1 MKTTE
6 ELLYQIRGLAR
17 IAIIF
22 CLLYQGIVP
31 KWLMHDPATLHL
43 LAAQPFAIA
52 HPNWIIHG
60 EGIVEIGLA
69 AWLAIGFADIRP
81 LWLVYALLGLVLLDT
96 MIFSPITLGTAFNV
110 TTISAC
116 LFALTF
122 IDMSILRHRSPK
134 SAKLGHYMRFSRD
147 RVIYEA
153 TKRLELNDLPHIMHA
168 ITRSR
173 WRRMKNRKR
182 NPPLV
187 RGGKKAGNGMV
198 PPEDNASNLK

>member
-31 KWLMHDPATLHL
+31 KWLMHDPTTLHL
-43 LAAQPFAIA
+43 LAAHPITIA
-52 HPNWIIHG
+52 HPNWIIRG
-60 EGIVEIGLA
+60 EGIIEIGLA

-81 LWLVYALLGLVLLDT
+81 LWLVYGLLGIVLLDT
-96 MIFSPITLGTAFNV
+96 MIFSPLDLGTAFNV
-110 TTISAC
+110 TTISVC
-116 LFALTF
+116 LFALAF

-153 TKRLELNDLPHIMHA
+153 AKRLELNDLPHIMHS

-182 NPPLV
+182 NPQPV
-187 RGGKKAGNGMV
+187 RNGKKTDSGVEPGQDKSV
-198 PPEDNASNLK
+198 